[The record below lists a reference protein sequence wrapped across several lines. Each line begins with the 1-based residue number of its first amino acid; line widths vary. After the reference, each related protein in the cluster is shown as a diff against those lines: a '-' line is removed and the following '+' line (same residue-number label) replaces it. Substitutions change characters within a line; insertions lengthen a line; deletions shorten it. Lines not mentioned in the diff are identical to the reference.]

1 MWCQARSGQARTGG
15 GIVVAVLACLMAV
28 LLSLVGCG
36 GEEPSAAGEID
47 VLCGG
52 SFQPPVEE
60 LAGIFE
66 EETGIKA
73 TLVFGQSEDHLPHV
87 KMQDHGDVFISHDPF
102 TEYTEQT
109 GSLLRYVVV
118 GHVAPV
124 LVVAKGNPKNVHT
137 IEDLTKPGLRVC
149 LPNPEF
155 STCGKIVFGFLEQKG
170 IKDAV
175 LENVGNALFR
185 SHAQIGSNIKLG
197 HRDAGIMWNGVAH
210 NWLDA
215 IEIVPTPYEYDEE
228 IRVTVIGLSYSKKRE
243 LIEQF
248 LTVAEARGEVIFR
261 EFGYVK

>member
-1 MWCQARSGQARTGG
+1 MGRASRSTLTLC
-15 GIVVAVLACLMAV
+15 AVGLLV
-28 LLSLVGCG
+28 LFSGCG
-36 GEEPSAAGEID
+36 GEGPSATREID

-52 SFQPPVEE
+52 SFRPPAEK
-60 LAGIFE
+60 LAKTFE
-66 EETGIKA
+66 EETGITA

-87 KMQDHGDVFISHDPF
+87 KMQDQGDVFISHDPF
-102 TEYTEQT
+102 TQYTEDA

-124 LVVAKGNPKNVHT
+124 LVVAKGNPKDVRA

-149 LPNPEF
+149 LPNPDF
-155 STCGKIVFGFLEQKG
+155 STCGEMVFGLLERKG
-170 IKDAV
+170 IKEAV
-175 LENVGNALFR
+175 LANVGNALFR
-185 SHAQIGSNIKLG
+185 SHSQIGSNIKLG

-215 IEIVPTPYEYDEE
+215 IEMVPTPYEYDEE

-243 LIEQF
+243 LVEKF